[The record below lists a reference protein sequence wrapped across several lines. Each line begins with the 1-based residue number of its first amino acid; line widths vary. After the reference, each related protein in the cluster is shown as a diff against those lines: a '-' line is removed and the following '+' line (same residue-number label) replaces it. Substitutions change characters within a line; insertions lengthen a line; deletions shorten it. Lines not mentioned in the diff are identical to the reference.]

1 MTLSELSTP
10 FERRR
15 IIQYGKDGNTPV
27 RHWHE
32 MQHVTGPLYKGR
44 EKAEEYGGNVYDTFL
59 VFNGVKDGLRLEYRA
74 RHPEQRTVEQYAE
87 ELKKCGYDTPEHF
100 LSYLDACVEEGRH
113 IGNAMIEFVRQID
126 PERAERYAR
135 HRAARLAA
143 EDEKQK
149 AQLAQREAERRAE
162 EERRKAEM
170 EKERALLLG
179 WADEM
184 SPMQY
189 GRAKSV
195 LDVRIRVDAKAVMTR
210 RDFIIMLVRDGWAPH
225 KEENV
230 ISYYGSRWDMKE
242 SAPRSEYTMCKGDR
256 SYTVSKTEYDFAL
269 FLSRGRN
276 AS

>member
-1 MTLSELSTP
+1 MKLSELNTP
-10 FERRR
+10 FERHRV
-15 IIQYGKDGNTPV
+15 IEYGKDGNTPV

-44 EKAEEYGGNVYDTFL
+44 EEAEEYGSNAYDTFL
-59 VFNGVKDGLRLEYRA
+59 IFDGVKDGLRLEHRA
-74 RHPEQRTVEQYAE
+74 RHPEHRTVEEYAV
-87 ELKKCGYDTPEHF
+87 ELGKCGYDTLDHF
-100 LSYLDACVEEGRH
+100 LSYLDLCVTKNWH
-113 IGNAMIEFVRQID
+113 IGNAMIEFTRQID

-143 EDEKQK
+143 NAEKEK
-149 AQLAQREAERRAE
+149 ERLAQQNAERRAE
-162 EERRKAEM
+162 EERRRAET

-179 WADEM
+179 WADEL

-189 GRAKSV
+189 GRARSV
-195 LDVRIRVDAKAVMTR
+195 LDVRILVDGKAPMTR
-210 RDFIIMLVRDGWAPH
+210 RDFIIMLVNDEWEPH

-230 ISYYGSRWDMKE
+230 ISYYGSRWDVKQ
-242 SAPRSEYTMCKGDR
+242 SAPRTEYTMCKDDR

-269 FLSRGRN
+269 FLSRRRK

>member
-1 MTLSELSTP
+1 MTLSELNTP
-10 FERRR
+10 FERHRV
-15 IIQYGKDGNTPV
+15 IQYGKDGNTPV
-27 RHWHE
+27 RHWYE
-32 MQHVTGPLYKGR
+32 MQHITGPLYKGR
-44 EKAEEYGGNVYDTFL
+44 EEPAPYGGTEYDTFL
-59 VFNGVKDGLRLEYRA
+59 IFNGVKDGLRLEYRA

-87 ELKKCGYDTPEHF
+87 ELKKCGYDTLDHF
-100 LSYLDACVEEGRH
+100 LLYLDSCVTENRH
-113 IGNAMIEFVRQID
+113 IGSAMIEFTRQID
-126 PERAERYAR
+126 PGRGEGNAW

-143 EDEKQK
+143 EAEKQK

-162 EERRKAEM
+162 EERRKAEL

-189 GRAKSV
+189 GRVKSV
-195 LDVRIRVDAKAVMTR
+195 LDVRIRVNGETVMTR
-210 RDFIIMLVRDGWAPH
+210 RDFIITLIRDGWAPH

-230 ISYYGSRWDMKE
+230 ISYYGSRWNVKE
-242 SAPRSEYTMCKGDR
+242 SRPKTEYTMCRDDR

-269 FLSRGRN
+269 FLSRCGK